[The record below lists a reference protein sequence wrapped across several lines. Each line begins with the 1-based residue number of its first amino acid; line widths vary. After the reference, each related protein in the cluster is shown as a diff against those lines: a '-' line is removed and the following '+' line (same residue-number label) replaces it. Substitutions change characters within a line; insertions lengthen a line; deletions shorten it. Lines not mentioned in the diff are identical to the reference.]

1 MKNIDLNLLKSTS
14 NVKIDLM
21 KNVSK
26 HIKFNKNGK
35 FKYHYIP
42 FANYDLLENF
52 ILNLDQ
58 NSLYITIPMLSR
70 EGKSD
75 NPYLVLS
82 KQFLLSQYSS
92 PEIIN
97 KFIMEQL
104 DIALFDF
111 NFELEFDK
119 FFYLILKYKKIELL

>member
-1 MKNIDLNLLKSTS
+1 MKTLNLNLLKSTS
-14 NVKIDLM
+14 NVKIDFL
-21 KNVSK
+21 KNISK
-26 HIKFNKNGK
+26 HIKINKDGK

-70 EGKSD
+70 EGKND
-75 NPYLVLS
+75 DPYLVLS
-82 KQFLLSQYSS
+82 RQFLISQYSS

-104 DIALFDF
+104 EIALIDF
-111 NFELEFDK
+111 EFN
-119 FFYLILKYKKIELL
+119 